1 MIQPLVKWAGGKRQ
15 LLSELSSRLPPV
27 WKTYYEPFV
36 GGAALLTYL
45 YNQQRISCGV
55 ISDANPE
62 LINLYRVVQTRP
74 GDLADY
80 LATGTF
86 MNTSESYA
94 ACRARF
100 NAIRLYSGF
109 ETERAGLFLYLN
121 RHGFNGLWRVNR
133 KGDFNVPF
141 GRYSKVSLPDSQ
153 LLTGFSSM
161 LKRVTIREQDFA
173 SDLREAGYGDLVYC
187 DPPYFPVSRTACF
200 TQYGPG
206 GFSVADQTRLAGECM
221 AAASRGAFV
230 MVSNSDTAEIQRL
243 YDRFHQSQILS
254 RRSINSRGDRR
265 TGARELIMTSY
276 LHHPVPG
283 ACAL

>member
-27 WKTYYEPFV
+27 WNTYYEPFV
-36 GGAALLTYL
+36 GGAALLTFL
-45 YNQQRISCGV
+45 YNQQRIGRGV

-62 LINLYRVVQTRP
+62 LINLYRVVQARP
-74 GDLADY
+74 GDLAEY
-80 LATGTF
+80 LSSETF
-86 MNTSESYA
+86 MNTSEAYSAY
-94 ACRARF
+94 RARF

-109 ETERAGLFLYLN
+109 ETERAGIFLYLN

-141 GRYSKVSLPDSQ
+141 GRYSKVSLPDHQ
-153 LLTGFSSM
+153 VLLAFSSM

-173 SDLREAGYGDLVYC
+173 SALRDAGYGDLVYC
-187 DPPYFPVSRTACF
+187 DPPYFPVSRTASF

-206 GFSVADQTRLAGECM
+206 GFSASDQARLAGECM
-221 AAASRGAFV
+221 AAARRGAFV
-230 MVSNSDTAEIQRL
+230 MVSNSDTVEIQRL
-243 YDRFHQSQILS
+243 YDRFHRSQILT

-276 LHHPVPG
+276 PYPPVQG